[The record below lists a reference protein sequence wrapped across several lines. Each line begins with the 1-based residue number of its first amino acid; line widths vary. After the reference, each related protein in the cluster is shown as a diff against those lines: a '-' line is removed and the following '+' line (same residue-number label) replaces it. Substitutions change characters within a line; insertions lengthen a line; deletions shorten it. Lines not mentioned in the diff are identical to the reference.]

1 MKSQNI
7 RHQNIPEGLK
17 IISGLSVW
25 SVQVI
30 LVLVSVP
37 SGHSG
42 FYPKWLLH
50 VIVTITHVDYG
61 HQQQYSFLFL
71 EFHLKG
77 ECIFGAM
84 LYLHGQICMVD
95 RS

>member
-25 SVQVI
+25 SVQVV

-50 VIVTITHVDYG
+50 VIVTIT
-61 HQQQYSFLFL
+61 L
-71 EFHLKG
+71 
-77 ECIFGAM
+77 CCT
-84 LYLHGQICMVD
+84 HGLWTSTAVFILVP
-95 RS
+95 